1 MTVYKYQGDYDEVVV
16 YAGPGLDGESVTEV
30 EQRPR
35 QFVLGVPA
43 RDLTEE
49 EWNGLTEQEQQA
61 ATNSGLYK
69 PMGAARQTA
78 DSEKGD

>member
-16 YAGPGLDGESVTEV
+16 YAGPGENGESVTEV
-30 EQRPR
+30 ERRPR
-35 QFVLGVPA
+35 QFILDIPA

-49 EWNGLTEQEQQA
+49 EWDDLTEQEQQT

-69 PMGAARQTA
+69 PMGAARKA
-78 DSEKGD
+78 DAPTEGE